1 MCNSRF
7 FLITLVVDLEH
18 LNCHRLVDETE
29 TVQLVNGLNRI
40 LLKLLADEV
49 LELLLAVP
57 SVAVAAVFDG
67 VVCALY

>member
-1 MCNSRF
+1 MCNGRL

-18 LNCHRLVDETE
+18 LKCHRLVDETE
-29 TVQLVNGLNRI
+29 TVQLVNGLDRI
-40 LLKLLADEV
+40 LLELLADEV

>member
-1 MCNSRF
+1 MCNGRL
-7 FLITLVVDLEH
+7 FLINLVVDLEH

-29 TVQLVNGLNRI
+29 TVQLVNGLDRI